1 MKLARIHENVIS
13 ANLKGVA
20 IHPHRWVL
28 GNLAGGHIVLPAM
41 PRAGHDVPVHD
52 PLAQRPAPMQAGIV
66 DGVELAAHIGKGN
79 GFALHLKL
87 PDRSRRDFVRL
98 CCSRKPHLVF
108 SLLRYRSYFAATQTS
123 IASRAP
129 PRPES

>member
-1 MKLARIHENVIS
+1 MKLDRIHENVTS
-13 ANLKGVA
+13 AILKGVA
-20 IHPHRWVL
+20 IPPHRWVL

-41 PRAGHDVPVHD
+41 PRAAHEAPVPD

-79 GFALHLKL
+79 GFALPLKL

-98 CCSRKPHLVF
+98 RCSSKPHLVD
-108 SLLRYRSYFAATQTS
+108 SLLF
-123 IASRAP
+123 P
-129 PRPES
+129 PLCPLC